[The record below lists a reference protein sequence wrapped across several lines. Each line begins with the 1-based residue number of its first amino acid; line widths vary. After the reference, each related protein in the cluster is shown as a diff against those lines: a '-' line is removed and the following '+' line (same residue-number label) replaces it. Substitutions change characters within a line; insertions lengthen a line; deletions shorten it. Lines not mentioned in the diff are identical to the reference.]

1 MKYNIKTID
10 DFDVK
15 GKKVLVRVDINSS
28 INRKDNILMN
38 TLRIEE
44 LKPTLDALKESAV
57 VILAHQGRAGKKDF
71 TSLQPHAEAM
81 KKLYG
86 DHIKFID
93 CNYGSCAVDA
103 IKDLKPGEVLLLQN
117 VRYMAE
123 ETMKGS
129 PEDLAKTHFVQ
140 TLAPLFDLFVCDA
153 WGAAHRGQTSL
164 VGFTEVLPSCMGKI
178 FEEELDVM
186 AKITD
191 NPQRPVYYAIGGAK
205 VETKFKVLK
214 NLLDSKKADK
224 ILVCGLL
231 QNILLQGA
239 GVEIGAINKK
249 PIKNFEEY
257 LPTAKEI
264 MNKYK
269 DYIVLPTDLALNINK
284 ERKDIPANELKNN
297 PDYPSNDIGKKT
309 AETYAKILKEAGTI
323 VSNGPAGVFEIPP
336 FDYGSKVILK
346 AMAANEKA
354 FTVVGGGEM
363 GGLCQDLKLPVDF
376 ISTGGGAML
385 AFLTGKKLPV
395 IEALKEASKRS

>member
-1 MKYNIKTID
+1 LKYGIKTID

-44 LKPTLDALKESAV
+44 LKPTLDALNEAAV
-57 VILAHQGRAGKKDF
+57 ILLAHQGRAGKKDF
-71 TSLQPHAEAM
+71 TSLKPHAEAM

-86 DHIKFID
+86 DKIKFVD
-93 CNYGSCAVDA
+93 SVYGSAAVKA
-103 IKDLKPGEVLLLQN
+103 ITDLKPGEVLLLEN
-117 VRYMAE
+117 VRFMAE
-123 ETMKGS
+123 ETLKGT
-129 PEDLAKTHFVQ
+129 PEELAETHFVK
-140 TLAPLFDLFVCDA
+140 TLAPLFDIFICDA

-164 VGFTEVLPSCMGKI
+164 VGFTKVLPSGMGKI
-178 FEEELDVM
+178 FEQELDVM
-186 AKITD
+186 DKITG

-214 NLLDSKKADK
+214 NLLDNKKADK

-239 GVEIGAINKK
+239 GIEIGEINKK
-249 PIKNFEEY
+249 PIKGFDDY

-264 MNKYK
+264 MEKYK
-269 DYIVLPTDLALNINK
+269 EYIVLPTDLALNINN
-284 ERKDIPANELKNN
+284 ERKDIPVSELKNN
-297 PDYPSNDIGKKT
+297 PDYPSNDIGKET
-309 AETYAKILKEAGTI
+309 ASTYANLLKEAGTI
-323 VSNGPAGVFEIPP
+323 VSNGPAGVFEVPP
-336 FDYGSKVILK
+336 FDYGSKAILE
-346 AMAANEKA
+346 AMGSNEKA

-363 GGLCQDLKLPVDF
+363 GGLAQDMKLPINF

-385 AFLTGKKLPV
+385 AYLTGKKLPV
-395 IEALKEASKRS
+395 IEALKEAAKK